1 MLRNLGQQIGF
12 AAKHREF
19 AYANPSLLPP
29 QKTFY
34 ILVRDIVILVPSRHE
49 KERVACA
56 AKGKRMQ
63 AFFCLCGQADGK
75 TLCVS
80 PSQNDAKFSKTRY
93 EKVWSSFS
101 KLADQGQSP
110 CRPPQWAKLSYKSK
124 FEIQIDVCRILFV
137 PLSFQG

>member
-1 MLRNLGQQIGF
+1 MFIGETIT
-12 AAKHREF
+12 REVG
-19 AYANPSLLPP
+19 
-29 QKTFY
+29 TF
-34 ILVRDIVILVPSRHE
+34 LKEGSNTSKNFRSMVRDIVILVPSRHE

-56 AKGKRMQ
+56 AKGKRMR

-80 PSQNDAKFSKTRY
+80 PSQNDAKFSETRY

-101 KLADQGQSP
+101 KLASQGPRP

-124 FEIQIDVCRILFV
+124 FVFFIIL
-137 PLSFQG
+137 

>member
-49 KERVACA
+49 KERVACSR
-56 AKGKRMQ
+56 KRKRML
-63 AFFCLCGQADGK
+63 AFLGVCGQADGK
-75 TLCVS
+75 TLRVC

-101 KLADQGQSP
+101 KLASQGPRP
-110 CRPPQWAKLSYKSK
+110 CRPPQWAKLPYKSK
-124 FEIQIDVCRILFV
+124 LENETGEKRIC
-137 PLSFQG
+137 